1 MKKPDPSAVAEC
13 SADTYVT
20 VSPRSAKGADSVIA
34 QTQQDSRMAASR
46 RPVDI
51 SGLNPQQRE
60 GVLATEGP
68 VLLLAGAG
76 TGKTRVV
83 THRIAHLIAQG
94 VEPQHILAVTFTN
107 KAAREMRER
116 VGALLGGK
124 DAEAITI
131 GTFHSFCLKILR
143 RQIHLL
149 GYSHHFSICGEG
161 YQKGLIRT
169 VMSELG
175 LVGQGRD
182 PGMWLGLISKA
193 KSAMHGPEDVREYP
207 WSFAGELAEV
217 YEVYQRRLQ
226 QMDQVDFDDLLV
238 LVHRL
243 WAQYPDVLAK
253 HQDLYRYVMV
263 DEYQDTNS
271 VQFQLVG
278 TLAGKRANLC
288 VVGDDDQSIYGW
300 RGADVG
306 NILEFDQQFP
316 GAKVIR
322 LEQNYRSTSTILD
335 AANAVIANN
344 SARHAKKLWSE
355 RDRGEEILCVR
366 CDDEEDEAKFV
377 AEYLGE
383 RSLNN
388 RYRYGEMAV
397 LFRSNHQSRALE
409 NALRQAKI
417 PYTLVGSNSFYQR
430 KEILDAVSLL
440 QTVVNPRDDQ
450 SLLRV
455 LNVPPRG
462 IGDVS
467 IQHLR
472 DIGKMLGRP
481 LQSLLNHEEF
491 LARLS
496 GPAEPASRE
505 FHRQL
510 MQARQL
516 FAEPGRLAKNVESFF
531 ELIGYME
538 GLGRMYKPRE
548 DALKRRDN
556 VLEFINAVA
565 EYERRNGPR
574 STLQDFLEAFALLDA
589 QDKEDKDG
597 KAEESVTLMT
607 VHASKGL
614 EFPLVMV
621 VGLERGL
628 FPHRMALEE
637 GGIEEERRLFYV
649 AVTRAQRELVLAH
662 AEKRRTR
669 GQVIRQRPSPF
680 LDEVPDEL
688 MRLCTPRNALAP
700 VSKDAGSKFLA
711 EMMSMF
717 DDDEAESES

>member
-1 MKKPDPSAVAEC
+1 MPS
-13 SADTYVT
+13 
-20 VSPRSAKGADSVIA
+20 
-34 QTQQDSRMAASR
+34 SR
-46 RPVDI
+46 RAVDL
-51 SGLNPQQRE
+51 SGLNPQQKE

-83 THRIAHLIAQG
+83 THRIAHLIASG
-94 VEPQHILAVTFTN
+94 VEPKHILAVTFTN

-116 VGALLGGK
+116 VAALLGSR
-124 DAEAITI
+124 DAEAVTI
-131 GTFHSFCLKILR
+131 GTFHSFCLRILR
-143 RQIHLL
+143 RHIHLL
-149 GYSHHFSICGEG
+149 GYSHNFAISGEG

-169 VMSELG
+169 VMGELG

-182 PGMWLGLISKA
+182 PGLWLALISKA
-193 KSAMHGPEDVREYP
+193 KSALHGPDDVREYD

-217 YEVYQRRLQ
+217 YAVYQRRLQ

-243 WAQYPDVLAK
+243 WQEYPDVLAK
-253 HQDLYRYVMV
+253 HRDQFRYLMV

-271 VQFQLVG
+271 VQFQLVA
-278 TLAGKRANLC
+278 TLAGERANLC

-306 NILEFDQQFP
+306 NILEFDEQFP

-322 LEQNYRSTSTILD
+322 LEQNYRSTATILD
-335 AANAVIANN
+335 AANAVIAHN
-344 SARHAKKLWSE
+344 SERHAKRLWSE
-355 RDRGEEILCVR
+355 RAKGDVILCVR
-366 CDDEEDEAKFV
+366 ADDEEDEAKFV
-377 AEYLGE
+377 ASFLRE
-383 RSLNN
+383 RSLNG
-388 RYRYGEMAV
+388 RYRHDEMAV

-440 QTVVNPRDDQ
+440 QTVCNPRDDQ
-450 SLLRV
+450 SLLRI

-491 LARLS
+491 LNRLN
-496 GPAEPASRE
+496 GPGEPAVRS
-505 FHRQL
+505 FHAHLQ
-510 MQARQL
+510 QARQL
-516 FAEPGRLAKNVESFF
+516 FAEPGGLAGKVERFF
-531 ELIGYME
+531 NDIGYME

-565 EYERRNGPR
+565 EYEHRTGPR
-574 STLQDFLEAFALLDA
+574 TTLGEFLEAFALLDA
-589 QDKEDKDG
+589 QDKEDKEG
-597 KAEESVTLMT
+597 KGEASVTLMT

-628 FPHRMALEE
+628 FPHRMSLEE
-637 GGIEEERRLFYV
+637 GNVQEERRLFYV
-649 AVTRAQRELVLAH
+649 AITRAQKELVLAH
-662 AEKRRTR
+662 AEKRRAR
-669 GQVIRQRPSPF
+669 GQVTRQRPSPF

-688 MRLCTPRNALAP
+688 VRLCTPRNALAP
-700 VSKDAGSKFLA
+700 ASKDSAANYLA
-711 EMMSMF
+711 QMMAMF
-717 DDDEAESES
+717 DDEDE